1 MLHAISVTFVVAA
14 LLAWLLTRVR
24 GRWRVLDIPNERS
37 LHTQP
42 TPRTG
47 GLAILAGAGAGM
59 VTAWHEGYAIADAA
73 TVTAISILALLAL
86 VDDRHKLGAGVR
98 LLVQIAVVA
107 VLLYSNL
114 PQTGTPVMLLPV
126 ALLFLVWM
134 INLYNFMD
142 GMDGFAAGMACIG
155 FGTYAVLAW
164 QAGHPE
170 LALGCAV
177 IVAAAA
183 GFLLLNFPPARLFMG
198 DSGSTVL
205 GLLAGIV
212 ILQAHGEGIL
222 PLWLGILIFSPF
234 IVDASITLTARVL
247 RGERFWIPHKTHY
260 YQRVVQLGWGHRRTT
275 LAEYGLMIA
284 CSGTATAAA
293 GMTIHAQGLIIAA
306 WSVIY
311 AVLIHLIRAAERRK
325 ERKHEALRPAP

>member
-1 MLHAISVTFVVAA
+1 MLSAIIVTFTVTA
-14 LLAWLLTRVR
+14 LLSWWLTRAR
-24 GRWRVLDIPNERS
+24 GRWRVLDIPNDRS

-47 GLAILAGAGAGM
+47 GVAMLAGAGAGLL
-59 VTAWHEGYAIADAA
+59 TAWHQGYAIAGTA
-73 TVTAISILALLAL
+73 TIIAVLILALLAL
-86 VDDRHKLGAGVR
+86 VDDRHDLGAGLR
-98 LLVQIAVVA
+98 LLVQAVVVA
-107 VLLYSNL
+107 VLLNIHW
-114 PQTGTPVMLLPV
+114 PPEVPVILLPV
-126 ALLFLVWM
+126 VLLFLVWM

-142 GMDGFAAGMACIG
+142 GMDGFAAGMAGIG
-155 FGTYAVLAW
+155 FGTYALLAW

-212 ILQAHGEGIL
+212 ILRGHGEGIL

-234 IVDASITLTARVL
+234 IVDASVTLIVRVH
-247 RGERFWIPHKTHY
+247 RGERFWMPHKTHY
-260 YQRVVQLGWGHRRTT
+260 YQRIVQLGWGHRRTT

-284 CSGTATAAA
+284 CSGTAVATA
-293 GMTIHAQGLIIAA
+293 GMTIPVQGLIIAA

-311 AVLIHLIRAAERRK
+311 AVLMHLIRAAERRM